1 MFLFYFFCHPILK
14 KKMFINDAKIN
25 NIFLQ
30 FFMRNFSE
38 ISRKKNTDFSCKTN
52 NLNFVPRDK
61 NSGSMEK
68 P

>member
-1 MFLFYFFCHPILK
+1 
-14 KKMFINDAKIN
+14 
-25 NIFLQ
+25 
-30 FFMRNFSE
+30 MRNFSE